1 MEAMSTVDMG
11 FRLVDMRRLATEMR
25 WLDRDDCD
33 ERADTMDAEG
43 EVERGVDAS
52 ELGVL
57 YEYDAIGTIACEA
70 EEEGEEGA
78 GEQRVKDAD
87 DSSNGGRRGRGG
99 HVWRTVVGVWVFFS
113 GPAVLRS
120 LL

>member
-1 MEAMSTVDMG
+1 MLAPFEFSNVERGWTFALLALHGEMG
-11 FRLVDMRRLATEMR
+11 SN
-25 WLDRDDCD
+25 CD

-70 EEEGEEGA
+70 EEEGEQGA
-78 GEQRVKDAD
+78 GEQWVKDAD

-99 HVWRTVVGVWVFFS
+99 HGWRTVVGVWVFFS